1 MSLLRAKLAQLVFN
15 TPLLMHPGKVVAALT
30 AIGGRVVEGGI
41 EFDGA
46 IDAVDHV
53 AFASGRPSAGRLGD
67 GIGRSFDRAGAL
79 PFDIVDGVAV
89 IPIEG
94 TLVHKG
100 SYVGMASGE
109 TSYEGLQA
117 QIVRAAR
124 ATNVKGVVF
133 EVDSFG
139 GQVNGAFET
148 ASMIARLSK
157 QKPTLAILTDHA
169 QSAGYLL
176 AQAARQVIIPQHGSA
191 GSIGAVM
198 AHVDYS
204 AMLAQRGIK
213 VTLIAA
219 GARKA
224 EGNPYE
230 PLPKD
235 AADRWRADLE
245 TIRQNFALAIDAS
258 RGPRLDAAAALAT
271 EADGYMGS
279 VAVEKGLADASADP
293 NEAFD
298 AFITAVNR

>member
-30 AIGGRVVEGGI
+30 AIGGRIVEGGV
-41 EFDGA
+41 EFDGGIEA
-46 IDAVDHV
+46 IDHR
-53 AFASGRPSAGRLGD
+53 AFGNGRPSVGRLGD
-67 GIGRSFDRAGAL
+67 AVGREYDRAGAL

-117 QIVRAAR
+117 QILRAGR
-124 ATNVKGVVF
+124 APNVKGVVF

-148 ASMIARLSK
+148 ASMIARLS
-157 QKPTLAILTDHA
+157 QAKPTLAILTDHA

-176 AQAARQVIIPQHGSA
+176 ARAARKVIIPQHGSV

-213 VTLIAA
+213 VTVLAA
-219 GARKA
+219 GAHKA

-230 PLPKD
+230 PLGKD
-235 AADRWRADLE
+235 AADRWRAELE
-245 TIRQNFALAIDAS
+245 TIRLNFARAVAGS
-258 RGPRLDAAAALAT
+258 PGSRLDEASALAT
-271 EADGYMGS
+271 EAAGYMGAA
-279 VAVEKGLADASADP
+279 AVEARLADAEADP
-293 NEAFD
+293 SEAFD
-298 AFITAVNR
+298 AFLNAVNR